1 MNRIDRLFK
10 EKQKNILSVYITAGY
25 PSIDSTAGIV
35 KSLEES
41 GTDMVEIGMP
51 FSDPMADGPVI
62 QRSNEEALRNGM
74 SLKVLFS
81 QLNDIRKDVQ
91 IPLLLMGYL
100 NPVIQFGMEDFCRQ
114 CQETGIDG
122 VILPDMPPSVYMEEY
137 FNIFEKYNLFNILLI
152 SPQSDN
158 DRILTIDNISR
169 GFIYMVSSSSVT
181 GVRTNFSDDQISY
194 FKRVR
199 DMKLKN
205 PGLIGFGIS
214 NRDTFRSA
222 CQYASGGII
231 GSAFVKMVGQEG
243 NSADRIEGFVKEI
256 KG

>member
-10 EKQKNILSVYITAGY
+10 EKQKNILSVYFTAGY

-62 QRSNEEALRNGM
+62 QRSNEAALRNGM

-100 NPVIQFGMEDFCRQ
+100 NPVIQFGMENFCRQ

-122 VILPDMPPSVYMEEY
+122 VILPDMPPSVYKEEY
-137 FNIFEKYNLFNILLI
+137 LRVYEKYNLYNILLI

-158 DRILTIDNISR
+158 DRIRTIDNISR

-181 GVRTNFSDDQISY
+181 GVRNSFSEDQISY

-222 CQYASGGII
+222 CKYASGGII

-243 NSADRIEGFVKEI
+243 NSADRIEGFVKEF